1 MRSIKVSIFIGLVMA
16 LGMVAPVLA
25 TSGDDPGKSQDANV
39 TVWCSVD
46 TGTQIDVKGDLAV
59 HDGSSGSVTLWLY
72 GSKDG
77 KSWVSTGQ
85 SIVVDLVKGQTVYGF
100 SFNTYLDSTHF
111 SDYKVSG
118 DGAWSRVINEDECGF
133 RVPEAPASSLLLL
146 GALPAAGLMALT
158 AAGVKIRRPRFQR
171 VA

>member
-1 MRSIKVSIFIGLVMA
+1 MRKTTVAIFIGLAMA
-16 LGMVAPVLA
+16 LSIVAPALA
-25 TSGDDPGKSQDANV
+25 TSGDEPGKSRDAEV

-46 TGTQIDVKGDLAV
+46 SGTQIDVKGDLVV
-59 HDGSSGSVTLWLY
+59 HDGSSGPVALLLY

-77 KSWVSTGQ
+77 KSWASTGQ
-85 SIVVDLVKGQTVYGF
+85 SLTVDLVKGQTVYGF
-100 SFNTYLDSTHF
+100 SFNTFLDPTHF
-111 SDYKVSG
+111 ADYKVGG

-146 GALPAAGLMALT
+146 GALPAAGLIALK
-158 AAGVKIRRPRFQR
+158 AAGFRIRRPRFQR